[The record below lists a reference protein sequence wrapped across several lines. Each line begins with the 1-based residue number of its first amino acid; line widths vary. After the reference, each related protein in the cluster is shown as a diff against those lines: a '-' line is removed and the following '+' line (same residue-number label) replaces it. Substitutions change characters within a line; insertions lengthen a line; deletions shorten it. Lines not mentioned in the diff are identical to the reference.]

1 MPAGGSPQPMSVDP
15 DGSTPTRVRE
25 AVLQRPNS
33 ALSTISGGS
42 THHKPRPYMEVATK
56 PWKDLSN
63 SLLQAWNQFQNH
75 NPFGEVIA
83 ANTDSADLQGL
94 YQSLKR
100 LTAIVVE
107 VARTRDIILAPP
119 QAATPPPTPEL
130 AQ

>member
-15 DGSTPTRVRE
+15 DGSTSSRIRE

-33 ALSTISGGS
+33 ALPTTSGGS
-42 THHKPRPYMEVATK
+42 THPKPRSYMEASTK
-56 PWKDLSN
+56 PWNDLSK
-63 SLLQAWNQFQNH
+63 SLLRAGDQFKSN

-94 YQSLKR
+94 YQSLKL